1 MRGGLCR
8 FPNSPPPPNAA
19 RPPNTCPV
27 ALITRELAI
36 QSVAWL
42 LLNVYVDA
50 RCDEGSHLS
59 PVSRGRHSL
68 TITAQGSVDFSLK
81 HWKLAATVEGR
92 AEGGGKRRWR
102 GGFSEASIATSNKA
116 GVNAPKLSGGKCPS
130 QKWSASVLN
139 SHIRLCGG
147 RQVAVFWLFFF
158 F

>member
-1 MRGGLCR
+1 MRGSLTA
-8 FPNSPPPPNAA
+8 PPAPPPHAA

-36 QSVAWL
+36 QSAAWL

-81 HWKLAATVEGR
+81 HWKLAATVERRG
-92 AEGGGKRRWR
+92 EGGSKR
-102 GGFSEASIATSNKA
+102 GGGGGGVSEASIATSNKA
-116 GVNAPKLSGGKCPS
+116 GVNASKLLGGKCPS
-130 QKWSASVLN
+130 QKWCDAVLN
-139 SHIRLCGG
+139 SHIR
-147 RQVAVFWLFFF
+147 
-158 F
+158 